1 MKKAVVAIALG
12 NSGWSMT
19 RAAAAIASGV
29 VQWAQQRDWEIVD
42 LRSWHWEI
50 PHGVTVDGL
59 IYVPHHDETRNL
71 QALLSAIPYSVQV
84 HRTSQETSACGVD
97 VDWQAVGSQAADYY
111 LARGFRNF
119 ALAAYQTVGWIKSLQ
134 AFKERIE
141 ASGGQCQAI
150 TGLHL
155 PDGERGAV
163 RETVKRQLREL
174 HTPLGIFC
182 ANDRLAVRLCRW
194 CREEGIAVPEQAAIL
209 GFDDDTVACCS
220 NPVPLSSVDPHYEQQ
235 GFEAARL
242 LQRMIDGETIAPG
255 TVIRVPPAGIVT
267 RRSTD
272 IMAVGDV
279 RVAQALRYIW
289 DHYTLNIGPDD
300 VAAFCGTPRR
310 SLDRVFKQYLGK
322 TLGKEIMRQ
331 RLASAETLLIE
342 SDMPA
347 VDIAARVGFSTPQYF
362 NFQFKKHLGRTPRRY
377 RESER
382 EQHET

>member
-1 MKKAVVAIALG
+1 MRKAVVAIALG
-12 NSGWSMT
+12 NTGWSMT

-29 VQWAQQRDWEIVD
+29 VRWAQRREWELVD

-59 IYVPHHDETRNL
+59 IYDPHLDETRNL

-84 HRTSQETSACGVD
+84 HRTPQGTSACGVD
-97 VDWQAVGSQAADYY
+97 MDWQAVGLQAADYY
-111 LARGFRNF
+111 LERGFRNF
-119 ALAAYQTVGWIKSLQ
+119 ALAAYQTEGWVESLQ

-150 TGLHL
+150 KGMHL
-155 PDGERGAV
+155 PDGERGLVRDTV
-163 RETVKRQLREL
+163 REQLREL

-182 ANDRLAVRLCRW
+182 ANDRLAVRLYRW
-194 CREEGIAVPEQAAIL
+194 CREEGLAVPEQAAIL
-209 GFDDDTVACCS
+209 GFDDDTIACCS
-220 NPVPLSSVDPHYEQQ
+220 NPVPLSSVDPHYEQH
-235 GFEAARL
+235 GFEASRL

-279 RVAQALRYIW
+279 RVAQALRYIR
-289 DHYTLNIGPDD
+289 DHYTTNIGPDD
-300 VAAFCGTPRR
+300 VAAACDVPRR
-310 SLDRVFKQYLGK
+310 SLDRAFKKHLGK

-342 SDMPA
+342 SDMRA
-347 VDIAARVGFSTPQYF
+347 VDIAARVGFITPQYF
-362 NFQFKKHLGRTPRRY
+362 NFQFRKHFGLTPKRY
-377 RESER
+377 QAKER
-382 EQHET
+382 KRS